1 MSDLGQGDAREAG
14 AADATPTN
22 GIQRGARAKPPAMRA
37 LRRPVLWLAAWAAMI
52 AAVAAGSLLP
62 AGELP
67 PVPFS
72 GFDKVQHLLGY
83 FVLSG
88 YAVMLF
94 ARMRTQALCAAAL
107 VALGIGLE
115 IAQAALTNSREAD
128 PADAFFNALGVLGG
142 LAIAA
147 TPLSELLQRLDSFE
161 PGSRPPP

>member
-1 MSDLGQGDAREAG
+1 MSDIEREKSQEAV
-14 AADATPTN
+14 AADPT
-22 GIQRGARAKPPAMRA
+22 RTTVAPAKPPAMRS
-37 LRRPVLWLAAWAAMI
+37 LRRPALWLAAWAVMI

-67 PVPFS
+67 PVPFN

-83 FVLSG
+83 FVLSA

-94 ARMRTQALCAAAL
+94 ARLRTQALCAAGL

-115 IAQAALTNSREAD
+115 VAQAALTVSREAD
-128 PADAFFNALGVLGG
+128 PADALFNAMGVLAG

-147 TPLSELLQRLDSFE
+147 TPLANLLQRLDA
-161 PGSRPPP
+161 RWR